1 MSYRCNVCEYCNS
14 YHDDKKCP
22 LEQLLA
28 PYMREIVGHYMEE
41 FVADEIYCPRCN
53 IKSLEPL
60 RNHAP
65 SLDIVCINCKTKFEI
80 KSKCM
85 SVNKLPNDLVFNHG
99 NYKDYINRQNNGL
112 DIILIIYS
120 VNRKN
125 KTIKIRHVFYAKNE
139 DIINYKCLNVVKKIN
154 SSLSQIII
162 NDYNDLYEIIPN
174 QKFCYDFSENINLIL
189 STAEKL
195 SLEA

>member
-65 SLDIVCINCKTKFEI
+65 SLDIVCTNCKTKFE
-80 KSKCM
+80 M
-85 SVNKLPNDLVFNHG
+85 
-99 NYKDYINRQNNGL
+99 
-112 DIILIIYS
+112 
-120 VNRKN
+120 
-125 KTIKIRHVFYAKNE
+125 
-139 DIINYKCLNVVKKIN
+139 
-154 SSLSQIII
+154 SSLVCWVTSYPSYGF
-162 NDYNDLYEIIPN
+162 NEIITLPY
-174 QKFCYDFSENINLIL
+174 FGGSL
-189 STAEKL
+189 SSPPHTDIDSTKG
-195 SLEA
+195 